1 MYSQSF
7 TPAELYRCAT
17 QAERRNSGLQKE
29 ELIKAIE
36 AELGNTIAEGAYGFQ
51 IKQYWDLYL
60 NGQGKRTMAYLC
72 QNLVLRKLH
81 KNIKRIYAVQQADR
95 NTIVKQ
101 MKLLLTE
108 NVEMRIIRLDV
119 RHFENVN

>member
-7 TPAELYRCAT
+7 TPIELYRCAT

-29 ELIKAIE
+29 ELIEAIG
-36 AELGNTIAEGAYGFQ
+36 AELGNTIAEGTYIFQ

-72 QNLVLRKLH
+72 QEGTG
-81 KNIKRIYAVQQADR
+81 DR
-95 NTIVKQ
+95 Y
-101 MKLLLTE
+101 LS
-108 NVEMRIIRLDV
+108 RAW
-119 RHFENVN
+119 